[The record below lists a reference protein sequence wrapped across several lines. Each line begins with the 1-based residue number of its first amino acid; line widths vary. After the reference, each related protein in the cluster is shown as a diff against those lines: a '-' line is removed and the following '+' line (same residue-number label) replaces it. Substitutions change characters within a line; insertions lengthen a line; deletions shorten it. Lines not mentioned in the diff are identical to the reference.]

1 MAGISLAARFA
12 VWMRLARRQ
21 RLGLIVAVSVVV
33 LLSAA
38 QHAWP
43 HAIGSIV
50 DNVADAVRGL
60 SRLGWAGFLLV
71 QVIIAISGFLPASL
85 VGVAAGAAY
94 GLTLGFATA
103 ALSTLTGAVVAF
115 LLSRSLLRPF
125 IERKL
130 RDRPHLASLDGHIGN
145 QGWRLVCLL
154 RLSPIMP
161 FAATS
166 YALGLSSIAFGE
178 YLLGSL
184 ASMLSLLA
192 YVLAGVFVKTGVS
205 AWNDGETL
213 IRLASLGI
221 GALSMAILAAQIARV
236 LRRLGATPG
245 VTVTGSIGGETMS
258 RFGVCMR
265 ALRRLARC
273 FATPKTAL
281 TDMCLEGPRL
291 APPPRQRG

>member
-1 MAGISLAARFA
+1 MAGISPATRFA
-12 VWMRLARRQ
+12 LWPRLVLSRRSVLG
-21 RLGLIVAVSVVV
+21 RGLGLTRGLGLITAVSVVV
-33 LLSAA
+33 LLCAV

-43 HAIGSIV
+43 QALGGIIG
-50 DNVADAVRGL
+50 NVADAVRGL

-94 GLTLGFATA
+94 GLLLGFATA
-103 ALSTLTGAVVAF
+103 ALSTLTGAIVAF

-130 RDRPHLASLDGHIGN
+130 RDRPHLASLDAHIGDR
-145 QGWRLVCLL
+145 GWRLVCLL
-154 RLSPIMP
+154 RLSPVMP

-184 ASMLSLLA
+184 ASLLSLLA

-205 AWNDGETL
+205 AWSDGETL

-221 GALSMAILAAQIARV
+221 GALSMAILAAQVGRM
-236 LRRLGATPG
+236 LRRVGSTGGATADG
-245 VTVTGSIGGETMS
+245 RGRKTM
-258 RFGVCMR
+258 RRLGVCMR
-265 ALRRLARC
+265 ALRRVRRY
-273 FATPKTAL
+273 FAPSRTAL
-281 TDMCLEGPRL
+281 PGI
-291 APPPRQRG
+291 

>member
-1 MAGISLAARFA
+1 MARPCPRRRLRLIAALA
-12 VWMRLARRQ
+12 
-21 RLGLIVAVSVVV
+21 VVV
-33 LLSAA
+33 LLYAA
-38 QHAWP
+38 QHFCGQHGWP
-43 HAIGSIV
+43 QAIGGIV
-50 DNVADAVRGL
+50 GRVTNAGQGL
-60 SRLGWAGFLLV
+60 LRLGWAGFLVV

-85 VGVAAGAAY
+85 VGVSAGAAY

-130 RDRPHLASLDGHIGN
+130 RGLPHLASLDGEIRN

-154 RLSPIMP
+154 RLSPVMP

-184 ASMLSLLA
+184 ASLPSLLG
-192 YVLAGVFVKTGVS
+192 YVAAGMLVRTGMS
-205 AWNDGETL
+205 TWHDGQNL

-221 GALSMAILAAQIARV
+221 GVLSMIILAAQAARM
-236 LRRLGATPG
+236 LRRVVPAPQAMVGSP
-245 VTVTGSIGGETMS
+245 TGSETPS
-258 RFGVCMR
+258 PPGVCMR
-265 ALRRLARC
+265 ALQHLRHRC
-273 FATPKTAL
+273 VAPWTRHRVRPPDATAQSGT
-281 TDMCLEGPRL
+281 T
-291 APPPRQRG
+291 